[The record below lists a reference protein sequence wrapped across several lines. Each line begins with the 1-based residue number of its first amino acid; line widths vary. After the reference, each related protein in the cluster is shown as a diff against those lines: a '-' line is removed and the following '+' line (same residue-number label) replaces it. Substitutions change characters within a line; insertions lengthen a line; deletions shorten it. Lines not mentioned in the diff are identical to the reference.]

1 MSNPRA
7 VLVDDDKQ
15 QLEEVSSTIVDAGYD
30 LITFESVEEALNFL
44 DAADTLID
52 LFVLDRKLPMRS
64 GEKAVDELGD
74 ELFRTVTARHPDARV
89 IVFSGYTDFDH
100 AQESME
106 GTGFVFDDGDVR
118 INRVSVVRKSQFDK
132 FERLVGELRDVIT
145 RFEMIE
151 VSGTGAIGEHQKR
164 ILRRIAYHYR
174 ASAISAQPLAGGL
187 TDAAVW
193 RCEVA
198 SPSGPIAAVVAKVSE
213 SIPSAGGLQDLLP
226 RDSIARRVEVIRG
239 LMGGSIVSI
248 LQLAGTS
255 TASLMSLIGSKD
267 LEAAQVVQSLRRCL
281 DVLERS
287 PARSIPLRE
296 LVGQILDWDVFEQEL
311 VAIGLSAPSPELW
324 VTTSTVMSH
333 TDLHAANVLVCD
345 GSPVLIDSD
354 ENKFSSAL
362 RDPAVLLMSSWIHP
376 DSPFCSSDWPT
387 PEGIA
392 EHFGDP
398 SFAWGSLSPAW
409 CASVLDWMDE
419 RSVSRREY
427 WAVVLAYGARQLRFE
442 NVRSSEGLNARV
454 VALVVLA
461 HTRLIGD

>member
-1 MSNPRA
+1 MSNPLA

-15 QLEEVSSTIVDAGYD
+15 QLVEVSSTIVDAGYE
-30 LITFESVEEALNFL
+30 LITFESLEEALNFL
-44 DAADTLID
+44 DSADALID
-52 LFVLDRKLPMRS
+52 LFVLDRKLPMRI

-74 ELFRTVTARHPDARV
+74 ELFRTVTVSHPDARV
-89 IVFSGYTDFDH
+89 IVFSGFTDFDH

-106 GTGFVFDDGDVR
+106 GTGFVFDDGAVR

-132 FERLVGELRDVIT
+132 FERFIRELRELIT

-151 VSGTGAIGEHQKR
+151 FSVDGALEDHQKR
-164 ILRRIAYHYR
+164 VLRRIAYHYG
-174 ASAISAQPLAGGL
+174 ASSISARPLSGGL
-187 TDAAVW
+187 SDAAVW

-213 SIPSAGGLQDLLP
+213 SVPAAGGLQDLLP
-226 RDSIARRVEVIRG
+226 RDCIARRVEVIRG

-255 TASLMSLIGSKD
+255 TASLMSLIASND
-267 LEAAQVVQSLRRCL
+267 LEAARVVQSLRIGL
-281 DVLERS
+281 DALERS
-287 PARSIPLRE
+287 QARSIPLRE
-296 LVGQILDWDVFEQEL
+296 LVEQILHWDVFAREL
-311 VAIGLSAPSPELW
+311 LAIGLSTPSPDLW

-362 RDPAVLLMSSWIHP
+362 RDPAVLLMSSWVHP
-376 DSPFCSSDWPT
+376 DSPFRSDWPT
-387 PEGIA
+387 VQGIS
-392 EHFGDP
+392 EHFGEP
-398 SFAWGSLSPAW
+398 SFAQGSLSPAW
-409 CASVLDWMDE
+409 CASVLAWMKE
-419 RSVSRREY
+419 RRASTREY

-442 NVRSSEGLNARV
+442 NVRSSEDLTAKV

-461 HTRLIGD
+461 HTRLLD